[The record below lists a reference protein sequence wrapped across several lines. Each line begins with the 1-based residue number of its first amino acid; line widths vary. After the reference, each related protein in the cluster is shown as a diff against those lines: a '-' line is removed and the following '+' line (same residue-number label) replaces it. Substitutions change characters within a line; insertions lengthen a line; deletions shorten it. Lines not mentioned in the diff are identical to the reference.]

1 MKGRYKYFDKLLD
14 KEFLKKIMEK
24 KEIVKENIKI
34 FWVFIIGSLLG
45 YTLVGEQLAIG
56 DWKMSIVLYGIILIF
71 VAILVFII
79 NKLDKDKITKEAKE
93 YIAYAKI
100 AVDNMKNSANSIIT
114 LNDLLGEI
122 DILPRIY
129 TEYATIERADKL

>member
-79 NKLDKDKITKEAKE
+79 NKLDKDKITKEAIK
-93 YIAYAKI
+93 
-100 AVDNMKNSANSIIT
+100 SI
-114 LNDLLGEI
+114 
-122 DILPRIY
+122 
-129 TEYATIERADKL
+129 K